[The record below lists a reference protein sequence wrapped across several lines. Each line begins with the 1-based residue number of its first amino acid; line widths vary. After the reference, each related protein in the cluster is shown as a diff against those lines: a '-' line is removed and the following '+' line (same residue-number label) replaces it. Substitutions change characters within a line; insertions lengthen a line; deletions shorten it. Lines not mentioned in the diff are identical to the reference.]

1 LMSDRSHRPD
11 TSDCRHAGAV
21 SDDGEPDRVAD
32 GRRDV
37 FFDGLFVCN
46 VANCARSLAADGLDP
61 SVFSFNVDSVRP
73 VVVMIALLAA
83 KAIAQACRS
92 PAPPLIMKE
101 RSAFG

>member
-1 LMSDRSHRPD
+1 MSDRSHRPD

>member
-1 LMSDRSHRPD
+1 MLGRPYLMSDRSHRPD
-11 TSDCRHAGAV
+11 SSDCCHAGAV

-37 FFDGLFVCN
+37 FFDGLFACN

-61 SVFSFNVDSVRP
+61 SVVSFNVDSVRP
-73 VVVMIALLAA
+73 VVVTIALSTA

-92 PAPPLIMKE
+92 PAPPLVL
-101 RSAFG
+101 